1 MGQAPNIVV
10 TALKNAGRALTAA
23 GQPSLTP
30 EYLTKLRTMCLRQA
44 VEHLPGASPEV
55 HVREADR
62 RYRDCLHFL
71 SGAGVICKRTRE
83 ESSSEES
90 V

>member
-1 MGQAPNIVV
+1 MGQAPHIVV
-10 TALKNAGRALTAA
+10 SALKNAGRAVAAA

-44 VEHLPGASPEV
+44 VEHLPSASPEAQ
-55 HVREADR
+55 VREADR

-71 SGAGVICKRTRE
+71 AGAGVIRKRTSE

>member
-10 TALKNAGRALTAA
+10 IALKNAGRALTAA

-44 VEHLPGASPEV
+44 VEHLPGASPEA

-71 SGAGVICKRTRE
+71 TGAGVIPKHTRGGR
-83 ESSSEES
+83 SS
-90 V
+90 

>member
-1 MGQAPNIVV
+1 MGQPPHIVI

-23 GQPSLTP
+23 GQPSLTL

-44 VEHLPGASPEV
+44 VEHLPGAPPET
-55 HVREADR
+55 HAREANR

-71 SGAGVICKRTRE
+71 TGAGVIPKHPRGGR
-83 ESSSEES
+83 S
-90 V
+90 